1 MFLSHVQINRSPSRR
16 WVCRWHAKLWR
27 ISQNVHLHVPY
38 RVGGLDSSELYWEN
52 GFVSLLLTTGKH
64 ISQRIYCHILVKM
77 NNEGLSLVFKKIMQN
92 YGMSLLF
99 KQLFVSSISLEIY
112 MSLQICRMSLLF
124 LNNFLSAVFLSKYIR
139 RCKLFHFSTFHKHLS
154 HTCVRGILLRGKS
167 GDKRNYLRQKWLLKA
182 NAWKDF
188 WKGPKM

>member
-1 MFLSHVQINRSPSRR
+1 
-16 WVCRWHAKLWR
+16 
-27 ISQNVHLHVPY
+27 
-38 RVGGLDSSELYWEN
+38 
-52 GFVSLLLTTGKH
+52 
-64 ISQRIYCHILVKM
+64 M
-77 NNEGLSLVFKKIMQN
+77 NNEGLSLFKKKLCKIMEWV
-92 YGMSLLF
+92 YFF

-124 LNNFLSAVFLSKYIR
+124 FNNFLSAVFLSKCIR

-182 NAWKDF
+182 NAWKGF
-188 WKGPKM
+188 WKGAKNVMNEWMKLGELFVVVHLKYYFVQFRA